1 MSQTWT
7 AIFHY
12 VETVPATE
20 VRSKQITVLSIVD
33 KISLRFDTKNHVV
46 HHFKF
51 LKDLIVQPVSV
62 LQWVLLNS
70 PGKMSNFQTFSVVS
84 FGSRFSSEETGKP
97 VGDEMEIQRSELVIV

>member
-84 FGSRFSSEETGKP
+84 LAVGFP
-97 VGDEMEIQRSELVIV
+97 VKKQGNPSGMKWKSKGVN